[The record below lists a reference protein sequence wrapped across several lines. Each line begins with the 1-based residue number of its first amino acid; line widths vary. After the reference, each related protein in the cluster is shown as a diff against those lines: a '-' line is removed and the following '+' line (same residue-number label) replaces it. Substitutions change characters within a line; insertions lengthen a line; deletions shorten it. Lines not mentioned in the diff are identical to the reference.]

1 PANSLTLVTAIFG
14 AQRWRTSR
22 AVHEEL
28 IPESSENN
36 PEPPQT
42 GPCSAP
48 VVVDG
53 NTAAPSAG
61 EEAHCAPSCL
71 KMMDE
76 KLHPIEEQ
84 LQYLLS
90 KADEFQTH
98 LIHSRDRLQSEGFAR
113 VVPTFLH
120 TCQPYFTYLE
130 STARN
135 SSPDRTPLP
144 MYIRTRLLQFSQQ
157 LCSRLEQLLIMYAS
171 FGYLSLVEENPL
183 CISHFYIGQCQVDNI
198 RLSIFRYCLPSLF
211 LTSADSGLYKRM
223 RWNVERVRETEG
235 GGGGQEEKKERGMGG
250 TREAEGAEKK
260 EKKEERLEGERDNS
274 TEYYFLCCEDVPVL
288 AGEGEAVREMRADD
302 RAVRT
307 WSIGQW
313 VQTYPDPETEDIYEW
328 VLCAVPQGLYRQ
340 LVCLGEEE
348 PSSCIATDCL
358 LELLLSQAG
367 PSSNVRTT

>member
-1 PANSLTLVTAIFG
+1 MADVE
-14 AQRWRTSR
+14 
-22 AVHEEL
+22 AVYEEL
-28 IPESSENN
+28 MPQSSENN
-36 PEPPQT
+36 PEPSQT
-42 GPCSAP
+42 GA
-48 VVVDG
+48 DG
-53 NTAAPSAG
+53 DTAAPSAG

-84 LQYLLS
+84 LQYLLN

-98 LIHSRDRLQSEGFAR
+98 LIHSGDRLQSEGFAR

-144 MYIRTRLLQFSQQ
+144 TYIHTRLLQFSEQ

-171 FGYLSLVEENPL
+171 FGYLSLEEENPL

-198 RLSIFRYCLPSLF
+198 RLSIFRYCLPSPF
-211 LTSADSGLYKRM
+211 LTSTDSGLYKRM

-235 GGGGQEEKKERGMGG
+235 GGGGGQEEKKERGMGG
-250 TREAEGAEKK
+250 TQVTESAEKE
-260 EKKEERLEGERDNS
+260 EKKEERLEGEQDS
-274 TEYYFLCCEDVPVL
+274 ATEYYFLCCEDVPVL
-288 AGEGEAVREMRADD
+288 EGGEAVREMRAED

-328 VLCAVPQGLYRQ
+328 VLCTVPQGQYRE
-340 LVCLGEEE
+340 LLCLGVEE